1 MDRKSDDLK
10 RIERLQFML
19 TAGELAAID
28 EFRFRARMPSRS
40 AAIREL
46 LRLGLAAV
54 KSDRTH

>member
-19 TAGELAAID
+19 TADELAAID

-40 AAIREL
+40 AAIRAL
-46 LRLGLAAV
+46 LRYGLAAV
-54 KSDRTH
+54 KKDRTH